1 MDAKEFNELLKNI
14 HNKEC
19 FKKIYNEFY
28 PIIVKFVVSRF
39 SDKELAKDI
48 AHDIFADFLRKD
60 FHYINEPKSYIIGAS
75 KNLAL
80 KYIKNKNCN
89 INLDDCDS
97 YYFITDIYDQG
108 EISELL
114 KNLNKEDRE
123 IIELKW
129 FHGYTLIE
137 IADMKGYSLFSLQKR
152 HQRILKK
159 LKQIK

>member
-1 MDAKEFNELLKNI
+1 MNEKEFNELLKNI
-14 HNKEC
+14 HNEEC

-39 SDKELAKDI
+39 SDEELAKDV
-48 AHDIFADFLRKD
+48 AHDIFTDLLKRDFQ
-60 FHYINEPKSYIIGAS
+60 YIHEPKSYIIRAS

-80 KYIKNKNCN
+80 KDVIKKKRNTK
-89 INLDDCDS
+89 LDDCDS
-97 YYFITDIYDQG
+97 YYFITDIYDQS
-108 EISELL
+108 EINELL
-114 KNLNKEDRE
+114 KKLNKEDRE

-129 FHGYTLIE
+129 FHGYTLKE

-159 LKQIK
+159 LKQFK